1 MAKTQHRFAR
11 QLTRFRQTNRKLDRS
26 WLLYVGLVG
35 VILAIGVELIY
46 SINYWWLVVLIII
59 SALLCRKLTVM
70 RLVLALAVGLLIGS
84 SRARTIFQQ
93 ANQYQSMIN
102 TTVELSGRL
111 LDDVT
116 TTQAG
121 NRLLR
126 LGEIKLNQRMMVG

>member
-11 QLTRFRQTNRKLDRS
+11 QFTRFRQTNRSLDRS

-70 RLVLALAVGLLIGS
+70 RLMLALAVGLLIGS
-84 SRARTIFQQ
+84 SRARTVF
-93 ANQYQSMIN
+93 
-102 TTVELSGRL
+102 
-111 LDDVT
+111 
-116 TTQAG
+116 
-121 NRLLR
+121 
-126 LGEIKLNQRMMVG
+126 